1 MSPLVST
8 PRVPCSAFP
17 QIITGVPMDTGY
29 SIELLV
35 QAYHNCRRNKR
46 NSASA
51 LRFEQDLERNLM
63 RLHESLLDGS
73 YRPSRS
79 KCFVIT
85 EPKPREVWAAG
96 FPDRI
101 VHHLLYNQISDR
113 FHRRFI
119 IDSCACIPGRG
130 TLYAAQRLHAK
141 VRSQTQNWSRLGRY
155 LKLDLAN
162 FFVSIDK
169 RLLWPR
175 LAARIPEDWWRNL
188 CALVLFHDPR
198 ENVEVRSP
206 ESLLRLVPRHKR
218 LMEADRHHGLPIG
231 NLSSQFFAN
240 VLLDGLDQ
248 HIKHTIRA
256 RHYIRYV
263 DDMVLLHESS
273 DWLNDARRSIN
284 DYLPTLGLAL
294 NPRKTILQPINRG
307 VDFAG
312 YVIKPWRM
320 EVRRRTVHAGLSAIE
335 DLPGGQTLEVI
346 NSYLG
351 LMRHANAYHD
361 RARIANAA
369 RHRNHFV
376 SGDLTK
382 AFR

>member
-1 MSPLVST
+1 
-8 PRVPCSAFP
+8 
-17 QIITGVPMDTGY
+17 MDTGY

-35 QAYHNCRRNKR
+35 QAYYDCRKNKR

-51 LRFEQDLERNLM
+51 LRFEQDLERNLA

-73 YRPSRS
+73 YRPGRS

-85 EPKPREVWAAG
+85 EPKPREVWAAE
-96 FPDRI
+96 FRDRI

-113 FHRRFI
+113 FYRRFI
-119 IDSCACIPGRG
+119 ADSCACIPGRG
-130 TLYAAQRLHAK
+130 TLYAAQRLYAK
-141 VRSQTQNWSRLGRY
+141 VRSQTQNWSQPGMY
-155 LKLDLAN
+155 LKCDLAN

-198 ENVEVRSP
+198 ENVEIRS
-206 ESLLRLVPRHKR
+206 SAALMSLVPKHKR

-240 VLLDGLDQ
+240 VLLDALDQ
-248 HIKHTIRA
+248 HVKHVVRVK
-256 RHYIRYV
+256 YYVRYV
-263 DDMVLLHESS
+263 DDIVLLHPSA
-273 DWLNDARRSIN
+273 DWLNAALQRISDF
-284 DYLPTLGLAL
+284 LPCLGLAL
-294 NPRKTILQPINRG
+294 NPRKTVLQPISRG
-307 VDFAG
+307 VDFSG

-320 EVRRRTVHAGLSAIE
+320 EVRRRTVRSGLATIE
-335 DLPGGQTLEVI
+335 GLGDGETLEVI

-351 LMRHANAYHD
+351 LMRHANAFHD

-382 AFR
+382 AYR